1 MPSARPCSKPLWL
14 IGSTSHEPFEE
25 SSTAPSYTARENGLN
40 SLSEFTDLVTGR
52 PSLRLPREGPQ
63 GLRVWEG
70 SPSRPAKGEREGHR
84 QPLELQA
91 GRAAR
96 AARESEVD
104 DQGVGWGWA
113 ESKRTPHVPRGM
125 RSGARGGGE
134 SIPRALS
141 WLVQGDSGLASWL
154 LTQGSFH
161 SSGRLSTRGWR
172 RSVRKADS
180 GLWGLVGKTRCTG
193 EALGRKGRCRGGATR
208 KMNHSPPCL
217 PLSFPESTRE
227 QALTLA
233 LCVIWCG

>member
-1 MPSARPCSKPLWL
+1 MS
-14 IGSTSHEPFEE
+14 
-25 SSTAPSYTARENGLN
+25 
-40 SLSEFTDLVTGR
+40 
-52 PSLRLPREGPQ
+52 
-63 GLRVWEG
+63 
-70 SPSRPAKGEREGHR
+70 
-84 QPLELQA
+84 
-91 GRAAR
+91 GRAAPR
-96 AARESEVD
+96 ALQREKEKDIDIPWSCRLAEQRELPGRVKWTTRVWA
-104 DQGVGWGWA
+104 GAGA
-113 ESKRTPHVPRGM
+113 ESNRTPHVPRGM

-161 SSGRLSTRGWR
+161 SSGRLSARGWR

-180 GLWGLVGKTRCTG
+180 GLWGLVGKSRCTG
-193 EALGRKGRCRGGATR
+193 EALGRKGRCQGGATR